1 MRSSSFLPIHT
12 KYKTNTWAFIPHD
25 LGSEEC
31 VDSQVL
37 RQDLVVTDKV
47 LGCLLKLGSS
57 CDTCGQPGR

>member
-1 MRSSSFLPIHT
+1 M
-12 KYKTNTWAFIPHD
+12 WAFIPYD

-47 LGCLLKLGSS
+47 LGYLLKLGSS
-57 CDTCGQPGR
+57 CDVSGQPGR

>member
-1 MRSSSFLPIHT
+1 MRSSSFLLFYM
-12 KYKTNTWAFIPHD
+12 KRKTNTWAFIPYD

-47 LGCLLKLGSS
+47 LGSLLKLGSS
-57 CDTCGQPGR
+57 CDTSGQPGR